1 MAQTWNKELANEI
14 GVSMGQ
20 EYVDA
25 DNYGWYGPAMNIHR
39 TAFAGRNF
47 EYYSEDSLLS
57 GYMAANEMNGAATKG
72 VYPYMKHF
80 ALNDQETN
88 RCSFLLTFAS
98 EQTIREGYLKA
109 FELATKGFEG
119 KAMAVMSSF
128 NWIGTVPSCAN
139 NELLN
144 NVLRGEW
151 GFVGMVETDY
161 DGSYG
166 YMITDHCIRNGNDLM
181 LGFNSAESNKLT
193 DESATAVLA
202 MRQAC
207 KNILYTVAN
216 SGYYADGNPA
226 TGMTNMTKLFV
237 MIDVILA
244 VVLLAVDT
252 IVIVRWRK
260 KKKQAANE

>member
-1 MAQTWNKELANEI
+1 
-14 GVSMGQ
+14 MGQ

-39 TAFAGRNF
+39 SAFAGRNF
-47 EYYSEDSLLS
+47 EYYSEDGVLS
-57 GYMAANEMNGAATKG
+57 GYMAANEMNGAAQKG
-72 VYPYMKHF
+72 VYPYIKHF

-88 RCSFLLTFAS
+88 RCSFLLTYAS
-98 EQTIREGYLKA
+98 EQTIREGYLKS
-109 FELATKGFEG
+109 FELAVKGFKG
-119 KAMAVMSSF
+119 KAMAAMSSF
-128 NWIGTVPSCAN
+128 NWIGTKPSCAN
-139 NELLN
+139 NNLLN

-151 GFVGMVETDY
+151 GFTGMVETDY

-193 DESATAVLA
+193 DKSATAVLA
-202 MRQAC
+202 MRQAS

-226 TGMTNMTKLFV
+226 AGMSKMTKLFV
-237 MIDVILA
+237 TVDVILA
-244 VVLLAVDT
+244 AVLIAADAV
-252 IVIVRWRK
+252 VIVRFRK
-260 KKKQAANE
+260 KRKKAGNQE